1 MLTPS
6 ARRRCRQETLL
17 LHLRELGHGS
27 EISIQHPETDVDL
40 SALRFRPHASRS
52 HAPGLEQVSMQGL
65 RQTVPKQASSR
76 ALTFWRTQL
85 RVRRCGF
92 FTCLVV
98 YNPHSRRRAYPSS
111 TSPKIPRTHRSDRT
125 AARGQVSRQ
134 HWAVLLSRALNPAKE
149 NTYAVESLKG
159 VYSVGL
165 WVLKG
170 TF

>member
-17 LHLRELGHGS
+17 LHLRELGRGS

-76 ALTFWRTQL
+76 ALTVLADTAPSQAM
-85 RVRRCGF
+85 RV
-92 FTCLVV
+92 LHL
-98 YNPHSRRRAYPSS
+98 PSR
-111 TSPKIPRTHRSDRT
+111 
-125 AARGQVSRQ
+125 V
-134 HWAVLLSRALNPAKE
+134 
-149 NTYAVESLKG
+149 
-159 VYSVGL
+159 
-165 WVLKG
+165 
-170 TF
+170 